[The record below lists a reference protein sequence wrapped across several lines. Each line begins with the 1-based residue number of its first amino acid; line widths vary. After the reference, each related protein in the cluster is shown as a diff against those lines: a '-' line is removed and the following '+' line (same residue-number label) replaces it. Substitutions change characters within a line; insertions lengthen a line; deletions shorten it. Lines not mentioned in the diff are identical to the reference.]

1 MMPGHQP
8 TRYPPLCQRGARG
21 DFQRNDA
28 SFPCSQIPPHPP
40 LAKGGKRWQRGF
52 TLLELVV
59 VIALVG
65 VLGAAALD
73 RLWFYQEQAEKV
85 VMEQT
90 ASILRSAMRLQMADL
105 IVRQEISRIPGLAN
119 QNPMDW
125 LAEKPGNYLGE
136 FSNPAPG
143 SMAPGNWY
151 FDSKQRVLVYLVE
164 RGNHFVPDRSG
175 IKQVRYRV
183 TPVESL
189 RAKENGGMADVMEI
203 AGLKLVPVEP
213 YRWF

>member
-1 MMPGHQP
+1 MSSNRH
-8 TRYPPLCQRGARG
+8 
-21 DFQRNDA
+21 
-28 SFPCSQIPPHPP
+28 
-40 LAKGGKRWQRGF
+40 RGF

-65 VLGAAALD
+65 ILGAAALD

-105 IVRQEISRIPGLAN
+105 IARQEVSKIPGLAA
-119 QNPMDW
+119 QNPMEW

-136 FSNPAPG
+136 IRNPAPG
-143 SMAPGNWY
+143 SIAKGNWY
-151 FDSKQRVLVYLVE
+151 FDSKEGVLVYLVQH
-164 RGNHFVPDRSG
+164 GSHLAPDSTGVKR
-175 IKQVRYRV
+175 VRYRV
-183 TPVESL
+183 MPVESL
-189 RAKENGGMADVMEI
+189 RTKENGGTADVIEI
-203 AGLKLVPVEP
+203 AGLKFVPVEP